1 MARAS
6 RHLGVALSPPGPR
19 TVLIAPWTTG
29 RAYELTSDEAT
40 ERATMARWLGIFFAS
55 GATLALAGLLLPHVP
70 YRNTG
75 ATALLAA
82 SGYPVALL
90 LFWCGRR
97 LSIGAFHVLTAAG
110 TLIVT
115 LAIALGHGSRLA
127 DLSPLFYMWVPIF
140 AFTFFTARAALVQVL
155 WIAASYS
162 VVLSFQADPAI
173 ISQCVIVIGVLTVTS
188 GAVHSLVRQITRL
201 ARTDSLT
208 GLANRRVFD
217 ERLAAEMAR
226 ARRTLTPVC
235 VAVIDLDDFKRVNDE
250 LGHQAGDA
258 LLAQL
263 APCWIPELRAT
274 DCLARYGGDE
284 FAMVFPDTAIS
295 RAAQVIDRLRNAAP
309 DVSFSAGIAQAD
321 TTDDADSLVSRADS
335 DLYAAKHRR
344 STVPRTAHSTRHPN

>member
-1 MARAS
+1 M
-6 RHLGVALSPPGPR
+6 
-19 TVLIAPWTTG
+19 
-29 RAYELTSDEAT
+29 
-40 ERATMARWLGIFFAS
+40 
-55 GATLALAGLLLPHVP
+55 LPHVP
-70 YRNTG
+70 YRNTV

-90 LFWCGRR
+90 LFWFGRR
-97 LSIGAFHVLTAAG
+97 LSIGSFHVLSAAG
-110 TLIVT
+110 SLIVT
-115 LAIALGHGSRLA
+115 LAIGLGHGSRLA

-162 VVLSFQADPAI
+162 AVLAVRADHAI
-173 ISQCVIVIGVLTVTS
+173 AGQCVIVIGVLAITS
-188 GAVHSLVRQITRL
+188 GAVSSLVRQIRLL
-201 ARTDSLT
+201 ARTDPLT

-217 ERLAAEMAR
+217 ERLATEMSR
-226 ARRTLTPVC
+226 ARRTHSPVC
-235 VAVIDLDDFKRVNDE
+235 VAVIDLDHFKRVNDE

-295 RAAQVIDRLRNAAP
+295 RAAQVIERLRTASP

-321 TTDDADSLVSRADS
+321 TTDADSLVSRADR

-344 STVPRTAHSTRHPN
+344 NTSNSELSNSESGS